1 MIQHLQR
8 LPTEVVERFLE
19 VRDAKKVGIPPALA
33 EYILQVNEASNLL
46 RRNPSITECAR
57 VLQKSYPILS
67 ISTCKARIYDA
78 INYFNADCSVTS
90 EAWNMFHADTAMR
103 LMEVALVAHNFT
115 EARKNNEDALAWR
128 LKASANAINPDRIK
142 FKPQIVSADMELERM
157 GIKKKGILIAYE
169 RGKNIIAARDISS
182 NDKERLKGEL
192 TRELGIEDAD
202 FTVVKE

>member
-19 VRDAKKVGIPPALA
+19 IRDAKKVGIPPALA

-57 VLQKSYPILS
+57 VLQKSYPVLS

-90 EAWNMFHADTAMR
+90 EAWNMYFADQSMK
-103 LMEVALVAHNFT
+103 LMEVNLVAHNFT
-115 EARKNNEDALAWR
+115 EARKCIEDARVWR
-128 LKASANAINPDRIK
+128 LQASANAINPDRIK
-142 FKPQIVSADMELERM
+142 FKPQIVSADMQLDRM
-157 GIKKKGILIAYE
+157 GVTKQGVLATYEKALKLINE
-169 RGKNIIAARDISS
+169 FDISS
-182 NDKERLKGEL
+182 NDKDRLKGEVS
-192 TRELGIEDAD
+192 RELNIEEAEYEN
-202 FTVVKE
+202 T

>member
-19 VRDAKKVGIPPALA
+19 IRDAKKVGIPQGLA

-57 VLQKSYPILS
+57 MLQKSYRTLS

-90 EAWNMFHADTAMR
+90 EAWNMYFADQSMK
-103 LMEVALVAHNFT
+103 LMEVNLVAHNFT
-115 EARKNNEDALAWR
+115 EARKCIEDARAWR
-128 LKASANAINPDRIK
+128 LQASANAINPDRIK
-142 FKPQIVSADMELERM
+142 FKPQIVSADMQLDRM
-157 GIKKKGILIAYE
+157 GVTKQGVLATYEKALKLINE
-169 RGKNIIAARDISS
+169 FDISS
-182 NDKERLKGEL
+182 NDKDRLKGEVS
-192 TRELGIEDAD
+192 RELNVEEA
-202 FTVVKE
+202 EYENA